1 MDLKLKDE
9 ITKLLIQNP
18 GLSIG
23 EIAKK
28 TGNYYSYTHKIIASM
43 EKKGLVFIEKKGNST
58 KIFLDKDYKF
68 KWANEIKNLFDSLKK
83 DAEITASIILSLLF
97 LALNINNANFQ
108 RSSSLMVAS
117 ESFDESFDLAAS
129 QGISW
134 EPPKDYSI
142 ILLILIPLL
151 LIMWFIRKNWIN
163 KKK

>member
-9 ITKLLIQNP
+9 ITKLLIQSP

-43 EKKGLVFIEKKGNST
+43 EKKGLLFIEKKGNLT

-68 KWANEIKNLFDSLKK
+68 KWANEIKNLFDALKK

-97 LALNINNANFQ
+97 LALNINDINLQ
-108 RSSSLMVAS
+108 RSNDYLMATA
-117 ESFDESFDLAAS
+117 ESFDTIAPQSVSREL
-129 QGISW
+129 
-134 EPPKDYSI
+134 PRDYSI
-142 ILLILIPLL
+142 IFLILIPVL
-151 LIMWFIRKNWIN
+151 LIIWIIRNNWLKIAKNN
-163 KKK
+163 

>member
-97 LALNINNANFQ
+97 LALNINNANSQ

-117 ESFDESFDLAAS
+117 ESFDLAAS
-129 QGISW
+129 QGISQKL
-134 EPPKDYSI
+134 PKDYSI

-151 LIMWFIRKNWIN
+151 LIIWFIKKNRIN
-163 KKK
+163 KKKMI

>member
-97 LALNINNANFQ
+97 LALNINNANSQ

-117 ESFDESFDLAAS
+117 ESFDLAAS
-129 QGISW
+129 QGISQ
-134 EPPKDYSI
+134 ELPKDYSI

-151 LIMWFIRKNWIN
+151 LIIWFIKKNRIN
-163 KKK
+163 KKKMI